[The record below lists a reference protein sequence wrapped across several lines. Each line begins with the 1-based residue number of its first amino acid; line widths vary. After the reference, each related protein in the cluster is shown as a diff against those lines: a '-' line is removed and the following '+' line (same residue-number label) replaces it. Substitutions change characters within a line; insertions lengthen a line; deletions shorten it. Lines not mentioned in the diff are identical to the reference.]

1 MSVWFIRCN
10 GGTAH
15 NQPGTARFVPG
26 EPPRFPGRE
35 FNYINQCLEKGFA
48 RVGWPAAGDL
58 REPQWRARASA
69 VYGAMLKAHHVRY
82 LERFVRIVGGD
93 LVLLPTSARK
103 RYEVHVGVVI
113 QPKRPQPEGTG
124 TAYYYYFDIQAR
136 DWYDN
141 AHRVDVEWA
150 KREDGRP
157 RSFDIPEIGGTWI
170 RGFGEVKAGRERVV
184 RLARDS
190 GLLR

>member
-1 MSVWFIRCN
+1 MSAWFIRCN
-10 GGTAH
+10 GETAH

-26 EPPRFPGRE
+26 EPPRFPDRE
-35 FNYINQCLEKGFA
+35 FNYVNECLNEGFA

-58 REPQWRARASA
+58 RELQWRARATG
-69 VYGAMLKAHHVRY
+69 VYGAMMKPHHVRY
-82 LERFVRIVGGD
+82 LERFVLIVVGD

-103 RYEVHVGVVI
+103 RNEVHLGVVF
-113 QPKRPQPEGTG
+113 QPRRPRLRGTG
-124 TAYYYYFDIQAR
+124 TAYYYYFDVQAR

-150 KREDGRP
+150 KRADGRP
-157 RSFDIPEIGGTWI
+157 RSFDVPEIGGTWI

-190 GLLR
+190 GLL